1 MGEAYCFGR
10 RGATEIRITDD
21 DRKFFFIPLSE
32 EGQIDSLLIA
42 MIIGFTQR
50 SQTVSESM
58 ALPGSVFPLSID
70 VATLRTAE
78 REHPMIFRV
87 LDANSLAIVE
97 PIIGAVVDPLY
108 DARFGSR
115 DNNGDGNRIE
125 VVFVLK
131 AFDDAVPSMITL
143 IKNDLRPENEECF
156 TIHIFPVDVSGRRKL
171 FFCHHDSGADNYFCL
186 TEICIEDDDGRYVTN
201 EVSTAEGKQ

>member
-1 MGEAYCFGR
+1 M
-10 RGATEIRITDD
+10 IVSS
-21 DRKFFFIPLSE
+21 FIPLSE
-32 EGQIDSLLIA
+32 EGQIDSLLIV

-58 ALPGSVFPLSID
+58 ALPRSVFPLSID

-87 LDANSLAIVE
+87 QEASSSAIVE

-108 DARFGSR
+108 DATFGSR
-115 DNNGDGNRIE
+115 DNNGNRVE
-125 VVFVLK
+125 VVFVLEP
-131 AFDDAVPSMITL
+131 FDDAVPSMITF
-143 IKNDLRPENEECF
+143 IKNDQRRENEECF
-156 TIHIFPVDVSGRRKL
+156 TIRIFPVDVSGRREL
-171 FFCHHDSGADNYFCL
+171 FTCNEDDSGADNYFCL

-201 EVSTAEGKQ
+201 EVSTAKGKQ